1 MKVEIINEY
10 VSAVL
15 EYRISKVALRAD
27 GILHISIKPEE
38 EFTLDDY
45 KELMDAALK
54 IGNGRKFLN
63 LISVGQ
69 DTIPDHET
77 RNMSTSQ
84 KGSIYKIADA
94 FVIHSLPQK
103 LIGNFYMNFHKPVV
117 PTRFFTKEEE
127 AIEWLMKFKK

>member
-1 MKVEIINEY
+1 MKVELVKEY
-10 VSAVL
+10 ISEVL

-27 GILHISIKPEE
+27 GILHISIKAEE
-38 EFTLDDY
+38 EFTVDDY
-45 KELMDAALK
+45 KDLMDAALK
-54 IGNGRKFLN
+54 IGHGHKFLN

-77 RNMSTSQ
+77 RKMSTSQ
-84 KGSIYKIADA
+84 EGSIYKIADA

-103 LIGNFYMNFHKPVV
+103 LIGNFYMNFYKPFV

-127 AIEWLMKFKK
+127 AIDWLLKFKK